1 MKNTLI
7 VVIVIIVLLG
17 LAFGL
22 NSCSAFNQNF
32 YFKPGSC
39 PECGTKLVKGVY
51 GAYAPNVCW
60 YCPNC
65 P

>member
-1 MKNTLI
+1 MKDVLI
-7 VVIVIIVLLG
+7 IIFIVILLLG

-22 NSCSAFNQNF
+22 NSCSAKMEGF
-32 YFKPGSC
+32 YFDPGNC

>member
-1 MKNTLI
+1 MKDTLI
-7 VVIVIIVLLG
+7 VIFIIILLLG
-17 LAFGL
+17 LALGI
-22 NSCSAFNQNF
+22 NSCSAEMCGF
-32 YFKPGSC
+32 YFEPGNC